1 MKIIRHTARDMR
13 QALRAVREQLG
24 EDAVILSSRKT
35 SEGVEVTAAVDFD
48 AATLEGSGFA
58 NAPEPLPPPRII
70 DATPV
75 PMEAPFAAAPKA
87 PRQLAAPLLIAHG
100 ARLIA
105 AAQRALAAQHA
116 AAALRIERLPPQH
129 ALPRRRLRPAR
140 PPDSTPLPLL

>member
-13 QALRAVREQLG
+13 AAMRGVREQLG

-48 AATLEGSGFA
+48 ASTLEGSGFA

-75 PMEAPFAAAPKA
+75 PMETPIAAAPKA
-87 PRQLAAPLLIAHG
+87 PRQLPAPSVATRPSAA
-100 ARLIA
+100 
-105 AAQRALAAQHA
+105 
-116 AAALRIERLPPQH
+116 
-129 ALPRRRLRPAR
+129 
-140 PPDSTPLPLL
+140 